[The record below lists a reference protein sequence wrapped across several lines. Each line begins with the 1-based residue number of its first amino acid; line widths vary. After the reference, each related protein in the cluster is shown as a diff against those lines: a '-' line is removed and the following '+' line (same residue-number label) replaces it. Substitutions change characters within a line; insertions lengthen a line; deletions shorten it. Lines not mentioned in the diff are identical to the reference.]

1 MILGSQLLMKESHS
15 AVQAIEVITVPV
27 EPIKTKLCLLEQ
39 EWSLPQVLESLS
51 APTIIPLPNTVS
63 HLES

>member
-1 MILGSQLLMKESHS
+1 MILGSQLLMKENHS

-27 EPIKTKLCLLEQ
+27 EPIKKKLCLLAQ
-39 EWSLPQVLESLS
+39 EWSLHLVLENLS
-51 APTIIPLPNTVS
+51 APTITPLPNTVS

>member
-1 MILGSQLLMKESHS
+1 MKENHS

-27 EPIKTKLCLLEQ
+27 EPIKKKLCLLAQ
-39 EWSLPQVLESLS
+39 EWSLPLVLENLS
-51 APTIIPLPNTVS
+51 APTITPLPNTVS